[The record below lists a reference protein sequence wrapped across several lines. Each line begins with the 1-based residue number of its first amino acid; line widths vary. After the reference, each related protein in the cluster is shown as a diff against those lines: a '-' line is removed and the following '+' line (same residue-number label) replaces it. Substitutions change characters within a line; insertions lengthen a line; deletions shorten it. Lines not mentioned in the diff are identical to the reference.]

1 MLYVEMIK
9 VKKEE
14 MVKCGLMCFF
24 FSDDIKK
31 KRKRRPIKLSYLTK
45 ICHGKKEKFF
55 PFFEKLISF

>member
-24 FSDDIKK
+24 FSNDIKK
-31 KRKRRPIKLSYLTK
+31 KE
-45 ICHGKKEKFF
+45 KEDR
-55 PFFEKLISF
+55 